1 MEYALP
7 TTTPAKLPPVMLL
20 GDTFG
25 YPSGVSH
32 GVTTYYL
39 NVIPALLRAGVDLT
53 VCLLREPHPAAEK
66 LERLGIK
73 PIFLSAHRMN
83 PFVAKRVAQLAK
95 QRSCRILHAGGIKG
109 TLMARVAARAVPAQ
123 VLVHVHDHDIA
134 PLPVRLLH
142 RVFARPTDLGICVSR
157 AVGETAENA
166 YYVRHDRVRVVH
178 NGLDLERFRQIRPDA
193 RSRLRADLAVPA
205 NSRVLAMIGRF
216 YVEKGQEEMIRMMP
230 AIAARCPDVVLIL
243 AGDGPYRR
251 DCENL
256 AEQLNLQP
264 HVRFLGQRNDV
275 PELLAASDLL
285 VMPSHIEGFPL
296 AVVEA
301 LALGR
306 PVVGYDVGGMGEAVE
321 HGQTGELVPARNM
334 DAFVAAVVSML
345 DDRVAL
351 DAYSK
356 RALAAA
362 EQFSVDAHVAKLL
375 ECYMEATQAMTSD
388 FTRRTAA
395 AGPS

>member
-1 MEYALP
+1 
-7 TTTPAKLPPVMLL
+7 
-20 GDTFG
+20 
-25 YPSGVSH
+25 
-32 GVTTYYL
+32 
-39 NVIPALLRAGVDLT
+39 
-53 VCLLREPHPAAEK
+53 
-66 LERLGIK
+66 
-73 PIFLSAHRMN
+73 
-83 PFVAKRVAQLAK
+83 
-95 QRSCRILHAGGIKG
+95 
-109 TLMARVAARAVPAQ
+109 
-123 VLVHVHDHDIA
+123 LVHVHDHDIA

-157 AVGETAENA
+157 AVGQTAENA

-388 FTRRTAA
+388 FTPRTAA

>member
-1 MEYALP
+1 
-7 TTTPAKLPPVMLL
+7 
-20 GDTFG
+20 
-25 YPSGVSH
+25 
-32 GVTTYYL
+32 
-39 NVIPALLRAGVDLT
+39 
-53 VCLLREPHPAAEK
+53 
-66 LERLGIK
+66 
-73 PIFLSAHRMN
+73 
-83 PFVAKRVAQLAK
+83 
-95 QRSCRILHAGGIKG
+95 
-109 TLMARVAARAVPAQ
+109 MARVAARVVPAQ
-123 VLVHVHDHDIA
+123 VLIHVHDHDIP

-142 RVFARPTDLGICVSR
+142 RAFARPTDLGICVSR
-157 AVGETAENA
+157 AVGETAERA

-178 NGLDLERFRQIRPDA
+178 NGLDLERFRQQVRPDA
-193 RSRLRADLAVPA
+193 RSRLRKDLSIPDD
-205 NSRVLAMIGRF
+205 SRVLALIGRF
-216 YVEKGQEEMIRMMP
+216 YVEKGHEEMIRMMP
-230 AIAARCPDVVLIL
+230 AIVARCPDVVLIL
-243 AGDGPYRR
+243 VGDGPYRR

-256 AEQLNLQP
+256 AEQLKIEP
-264 HVRFLGQRNDV
+264 HVRFLGQRHDV

-321 HGQTGELVPARNM
+321 HGRTGELVPARNM

-362 EQFSVDAHVAKLL
+362 DQFSVDAHVAGLL
-375 ECYMEATQAMTSD
+375 ECYKEAMLASSADVAPRT
-388 FTRRTAA
+388 TAA
-395 AGPS
+395 DSRKALDG